1 MLNRRRAK
9 RLVMAC
15 LFQGESGY
23 KVVVRVFIAA
33 AIALA
38 VSLASAQENKTYS
51 AAEAGLEPPHAVKSN
66 SQCGRNFCII
76 GQRRTLRKSGE
87 VFSFMFSLCH
97 S

>member
-15 LFQGESGY
+15 LFQGESVY
-23 KVVVRVFIAA
+23 KVVVRLFVAA

-51 AAEAGLEPPHAVKSN
+51 AAEAGLEPPHAAKSN
-66 SQCGRNFCII
+66 SQ
-76 GQRRTLRKSGE
+76 
-87 VFSFMFSLCH
+87 
-97 S
+97 